1 MFLLF
6 SFLCAA
12 LFINPAMLCAADS
25 SQEKNRTLK
34 INADTMISQKETNSV
49 EFSGNVVATDIDS
62 VIHADSIKVF
72 LYTEDEKKKIG
83 KENRQ
88 NIKQIT
94 ASGNVK
100 YISGNRK
107 AFSDKAVYTA
117 DDQVLVLTGD
127 SPKIITGESFVTGK
141 KITIFKQNS
150 KIIVESGKSKRVEAL
165 FNSSDSLNRQN

>member
-1 MFLLF
+1 MLF
-6 SFLCAA
+6 
-12 LFINPAMLCAADS
+12 AADS
-25 SQEKNRTLK
+25 SQEKNRKLK

-62 VIHADSIKVF
+62 VIHADSIKIF
-72 LYTEDEKKKIG
+72 LYTEDEKKKVG

-94 ASGNVK
+94 ASGNVQ

-117 DDQVLVLTGD
+117 DDQILVLTGD

-165 FNSSDSLNRQN
+165 FNSSNSLNRQN